1 MKKPWKFFIIT
12 LLIILGLFFVGILYL
27 FFVPGSQLFNITY
40 INLHKTLKSSEFN
53 SQSVTAVE
61 INSTSYAV
69 NVLNTSNE
77 NFYAVLDAKSFGF
90 VKTKNKNA
98 KLNAEYDELTKT
110 LTFNIV
116 EPKGLC
122 TKGKSNLTVYVPA
135 EKSFDLKIN
144 NKKSKV
150 TTKLTSGSVSD
161 LNYSSK
167 SGSFEF
173 EQGSVHGLIDLNLNK
188 SSFSISEIVDCNVT
202 DVKIRAT
209 SGKFNASKSNF
220 NKVEVLKNSRATIN
234 INSCN
239 DFEMN
244 APNAGGKIN
253 IKILTNTQ
261 TTAGDTKI
269 KFTEIHGEAII
280 DLRKSGVANIE
291 SLLSEDAM
299 SILSVAAGKIKIE
312 NCNSRINASVLES
325 GTLVINNAQKIIN
338 VYSSNGNVEINFA
351 ENAKS
356 YAQDNAS
363 RVVYANIKNGNFK
376 ATGVEHVGKYV
387 QDSDKQHNPYIYV
400 TGTANV
406 NIKMRN
412 VLGNNAV
419 YAEKGTVKFVINA
432 EESVKY
438 ILKTSCDT
446 GSVRVNLSQT
456 AQYNGYTTNEET
468 PTYVNCHNSTN
479 LLTISGKSSNIR
491 VFDTNFA

>member
-1 MKKPWKFFIIT
+1 M
-12 LLIILGLFFVGILYL
+12 GILYL
-27 FFVPGSQLFNITY
+27 FFVPGSNLFNITY
-40 INLHKTLKSSEFN
+40 INTNKTLKSADFDR
-53 SQSVTAVE
+53 QSVSVVE
-61 INSTSYAV
+61 INSNSYAV
-69 NVLNTSNE
+69 NVLNTSDE
-77 NFYAVLDAKSFGF
+77 NFYAVLNANSFGF

-98 KLNAEYDELTKT
+98 KLNVEYNDLTKT
-110 LTFNIV
+110 VTFTVI
-116 EPKGLC
+116 ETKGFC

-150 TTKLTSGSVSD
+150 ITNLTSGSIGD
-161 LNYSSK
+161 LNYSSS
-167 SGSFEF
+167 SGSFHF
-173 EQGSVHGLIDLNLNK
+173 NKGSVHGLIDLDLNK
-188 SSFSISEIVDCNVT
+188 SNFSIAEIVDCNFT

-209 SGKFNASKSNF
+209 SGKFNAGKSNF
-220 NKVEVLKNSRATIN
+220 NKVEVLKNSQATIN

-244 APNAGGKIN
+244 APKAGGKIN
-253 IKILTNTQ
+253 IGIVTNTQ

-269 KFTEIHGEAII
+269 KFNEIHGEAII
-280 DLRKSGVANIE
+280 DLRKSGVASIE

-299 SILSVAAGKIKIE
+299 SILSVAAGKITIGS
-312 NCNSRINASVLES
+312 CNSRINASVLES
-325 GTLVINNAQKIIN
+325 GSLVINNAQKIIN

-356 YAQDNAS
+356 YAEDKAS

-376 ATGVEHVGKYV
+376 ATGVEHVGKYIP
-387 QDSDKQHNPYIYV
+387 DSDKQHNPYIYV
-400 TGTANV
+400 TGNANV
-406 NIKMRN
+406 TINMQN
-412 VLGNNAV
+412 VLGDNWV

-432 EESVKY
+432 DESVKY
-438 ILKTSCDT
+438 ILKTSCET

-456 AQYNGYTTNEET
+456 EQYNGYTTNEET

-479 LLTISGKSSNIR
+479 RFTVSGKSSSIR